1 MWVQV
6 NILSTIKFRVRAI
19 EVFRLSSYGVTA
31 EFRVRGGGA
40 SEVVE
45 GFGGSFPKRYLPTFD
60 LTPLTSALIPT
71 PRGPQA
77 IIHWD
82 LSDEG
87 IPFRVRRFVLREGAG
102 EADEYWV
109 ESPPPAPYVN
119 ESPYFFVLQALSRL
133 YVRDGKLLFTDTVT
147 VLRDDGEAV
156 MLLGYPHTG
165 KSTLLAMTLAE
176 GGVPLTTE
184 NTLVEVRGSEAWV
197 VGGTGVLVYDPK
209 VERVYGIKLPE
220 GEETTRHGYVI
231 LDLDKVTSSVRAEA
245 LAKGVKV
252 AGIYVLHCSFVSRGA
267 EAKAVKGRKVAKTL
281 WHFATAIIRGTDY
294 YEPYPPSLT
303 TPSIDKFMAGAM
315 RKLSK
320 GYSGRMWEVFGSHEE
335 VLKLILHQRG

>member
-1 MWVQV
+1 M
-6 NILSTIKFRVRAI
+6 S
-19 EVFRLSSYGVTA
+19 VFRLNSYGVA
-31 EFRVRGGGA
+31 VEFRVRGGGA
-40 SEVVE
+40 SEVVR
-45 GFGGSFPKRYLPTFD
+45 GFGGSFPKRYLPTFE
-60 LTPLTSALIPT
+60 LMPLTGALIPT
-71 PRGPQA
+71 LRGPQA
-77 IIHWD
+77 IVHWG
-82 LSDEG
+82 LSG
-87 IPFRVRRFVLREGAG
+87 GGASFRVRRFVLREGAG

-133 YVRDGKLLFTDTVT
+133 YVRGGKLLFTDTVT

-165 KSTLLAMTLAE
+165 KSTLLAMALAG

-184 NTLVEVRGSEAWV
+184 NTLVEVRGGEAWV
-197 VGGTGVLVYDPK
+197 VGGTGVLVYDPR
-209 VERVYGIKLPE
+209 VGEVYGIKLPE
-220 GEETTRHGYVI
+220 SEETTRHGYVI
-231 LDLDKVTSSVRAEA
+231 LDLDKVTSGARASA

-303 TPSIDKFMAGAM
+303 TPTIDKFMADAV
-315 RKLSK
+315 RKLSE
-320 GYSGRMWEVFGSHEE
+320 GYSGRMWEVFGSHAE
-335 VLKLILHQRG
+335 VLKLILRGSG